1 MLADRLRKMHASRI
15 SRALVVALSVA
26 MPATATHAAPAPKQ
40 PARAAAPADR
50 FPGEESLAERR
61 AVRGSPVDDVA
72 TPETPELRDL
82 RRFEEQAFPRAGAP
96 PPPAPDTTVPAP
108 SLPGSWGG
116 SGDVPPELRSAATPP
131 PPGVTPPP
139 DSDWLRALK
148 LPDLP
153 VRWDAQVL
161 RYLDYFKNDP
171 KGRSVMSNWLRR
183 AGRYRDVFDKVLA
196 RYGLPHDLFYLA
208 MIESG
213 FESAARS
220 RVGAGGVW
228 QFMPSA
234 ARAYGLEVSYWIDGR
249 RDPERA
255 ADAAARYLKDLYVRF
270 GSWYLV
276 FAAYNAGYGAVLR
289 SITNYNTNDYW
300 ELIKHESG
308 LPWES
313 SLYVPKILAAAI
325 VGRNQAAFGFADITP
340 DAPFAYEEVE
350 VPGGTTLATVA
361 RAAGVKTEIIESL
374 NPSLLRGRTPPERG
388 TARVRVPVG
397 TAAVYAANFDK
408 ARTVEKSD
416 KVDAVTL
423 RFGETL
429 DDVARAR
436 GVSARELRR
445 LNAVKD
451 STELRAGTAIVVPAK
466 KAATSTVTA
475 AGKDAPSPTKDKA
488 DDAAVV
494 AGKDAAADDDTVL
507 VAVPDRSFSYD
518 GRERVFYRARDGDS
532 LDEIADAFG
541 VRTDELC
548 EWNNVDPGAKLHS
561 RMVLQIFV
569 RKDFDPAGVM
579 LLDPAKVRVVT
590 LGSEEFLELETA
602 RRGKKRLYY
611 TAKSGDTLVK
621 LGRRYGL
628 TPGDLARINRF
639 SYNTELHEGDR
650 VVVYSPT
657 GDAPHERT
665 MGMTPGKKRPERGAV
680 TAPPRAPEVI
690 GKAKTKAT
698 TAIAKADTKPA
709 VKVDKL
715 QKTDKAQKPADK
727 TAKRDKP
734 ADKAAD
740 KSGAK
745 KK

>member
-1 MLADRLRKMHASRI
+1 
-15 SRALVVALSVA
+15 
-26 MPATATHAAPAPKQ
+26 
-40 PARAAAPADR
+40 
-50 FPGEESLAERR
+50 
-61 AVRGSPVDDVA
+61 
-72 TPETPELRDL
+72 
-82 RRFEEQAFPRAGAP
+82 
-96 PPPAPDTTVPAP
+96 
-108 SLPGSWGG
+108 
-116 SGDVPPELRSAATPP
+116 
-131 PPGVTPPP
+131 
-139 DSDWLRALK
+139 
-148 LPDLP
+148 
-153 VRWDAQVL
+153 
-161 RYLDYFKNDP
+161 
-171 KGRSVMSNWLRR
+171 
-183 AGRYRDVFDKVLA
+183 VLA
-196 RYGLPHDLFYLA
+196 RHGLPRDLFYLA

-228 QFMPSA
+228 QFMPGA

-289 SITNYNTNDYW
+289 AITNYNCNDYW

-313 SLYVPKILAAAI
+313 SVYVPKILAAAI
-325 VGRNQAAFGFADITP
+325 VGRNQAAFGFAEVTP
-340 DAPFAYEEVE
+340 DPPFAYEEVD
-350 VPGGTTLATVA
+350 VPAGTTLATVA
-361 RAAGVKTEIIESL
+361 RAAGAKTEVVEAL
-374 NPSLLRGRTPPERG
+374 NPHLLRSRTPPERG
-388 TARVRVPVG
+388 ITRVRIPVG
-397 TAAVYAANFDK
+397 TAAVYATNIDK
-408 ARTVEKSD
+408 ARTVDKTD
-416 KVDAVTL
+416 KVDTVVL

-436 GVSARELRR
+436 GVAVRELRR
-445 LNAVKD
+445 LNGVKD
-451 STELRAGTAIVVPAK
+451 SAELRAGTAIVVPSK
-466 KAATSTVTA
+466 KATIASASKERGNKETA
-475 AGKDAPSPTKDKA
+475 PGKDDDARDDAGKPA
-488 DDAAVV
+488 
-494 AGKDAAADDDTVL
+494 AAADDDTLL
-507 VAVPDRSFSYD
+507 VAVPERSFSYD

-548 EWNNVDPGAKLHS
+548 EWNNVDPGAKLHP

-579 LLDPAKVRVVT
+579 VLDPTKVRVVT

-611 TAKSGDTLVK
+611 TAKGGDTLVK

-650 VVVYSPT
+650 IVVYSPT

-665 MGMTPGKKRPERGAV
+665 MGMTPDKKRPERGTV
-680 TAPPRAPEVI
+680 TTPARAPDASANKKKPV
-690 GKAKTKAT
+690 

-709 VKVDKL
+709 TKG
-715 QKTDKAQKPADK
+715 QKIEKASDKAAKPKPADK
-727 TAKRDKP
+727 I
-734 ADKAAD
+734 AD

>member
-1 MLADRLRKMHASRI
+1 MMVDRLRKMPRGARL
-15 SRALVVALSVA
+15 LVVAAAASTVAAASVA
-26 MPATATHAAPAPKQ
+26 HAAPPTKATR
-40 PARAAAPADR
+40 PASPADR
-50 FPGEESLAERR
+50 APGEESLSERR
-61 AVRGSPVDDVA
+61 AVRGSPVDDIA
-72 TPETPELRDL
+72 TPETPELREL
-82 RRFEEQAFPRAGAP
+82 RRFEEQAFPRAGAT
-96 PPPAPDTTVPAP
+96 PPAAADPSLPAP
-108 SLPGSWGG
+108 SLPGNWGG
-116 SGDVPPELRSAATPP
+116 SGAGPPELRSPAP
-131 PPGVTPPP
+131 PPGSSAAPPP

-148 LPDLP
+148 LPDFP

-183 AGRYRDVFDKVLA
+183 AGRYRDVFDKVLG
-196 RYGLPHDLFYLA
+196 RHGLPRDLFYLA

-228 QFMPSA
+228 QFMPGA
-234 ARAYGLEVSYWIDGR
+234 ARAYGLEVSYWVDGR

-270 GSWYLV
+270 GSWYLA

-313 SLYVPKILAAAI
+313 SVYVPKILAAAI
-325 VGRNQAAFGFADITP
+325 VGRNQAAFGFADVTTDP
-340 DAPFAYEEVE
+340 PFAYEEVD
-350 VPGGTTLATVA
+350 VPGGTPLATVA
-361 RAAGVKTEIIESL
+361 RAAGAKTEVIESL
-374 NPSLLRGRTPPERG
+374 NPQLLRSRTPPARG
-388 TARVRVPVG
+388 TTRVRVPVG
-397 TAAVYAANFDK
+397 TAAVYAANIDK
-408 ARTVEKSD
+408 AREGD
-416 KVDAVTL
+416 KLETVTL

-436 GVSARELRR
+436 GVAARELRR
-445 LNAVKD
+445 LNGVKD
-451 STELRAGTAIVVPAK
+451 SSELRAGTAIVVPAK
-466 KAATSTVTA
+466 KGALAT
-475 AGKDAPSPTKDKA
+475 AGKDR
-488 DDAAVV
+488 
-494 AGKDAAADDDTVL
+494 GKDADKDKDQAQGKDDDAGEVGVKVAAAGDDDTVL
-507 VAVPDRSFSYD
+507 VAVPDRSFSYE
-518 GRERVFYRARDGDS
+518 GRERVFYRARDGDN

-541 VRTDELC
+541 VRSDELC
-548 EWNNVDPGAKLHS
+548 EWNNVDPSAKLHP

-579 LLDPAKVRVVT
+579 LLDPTKVRVVT

-611 TAKSGDTLVK
+611 TAKGGDTLVK

-650 VVVYSPT
+650 IVVYSPT

-665 MGMTPGKKRPERGAV
+665 MGMTPDKKRPERGAV
-680 TAPPRAPEVI
+680 TTPARALDATAKKKPITAVAKSDA
-690 GKAKTKAT
+690 KAKPKVE
-698 TAIAKADTKPA
+698 KADKA
-709 VKVDKL
+709 EKSE
-715 QKTDKAQKPADK
+715 KTDKA
-727 TAKRDKP
+727 AKRDKP
-734 ADKAAD
+734 ADKVAD
-740 KSGAK
+740 KTGGK

>member
-1 MLADRLRKMHASRI
+1 MSVERFRFA
-15 SRALVVALSVA
+15 RARRFVALALASTVA
-26 MPATATHAAPAPKQ
+26 AGGPTVAATGPAAKPRPAAST
-40 PARAAAPADR
+40 RE
-50 FPGEESLAERR
+50 PGEESLSERR
-61 AVRGSPVDDVA
+61 AVRGVPVDDVT
-72 TPETPELRDL
+72 TPETPELREL
-82 RRFEEQAFPRAGAP
+82 RRFEEQAFPRTGAP
-96 PPPAPDTTVPAP
+96 RPSAGDATLPAPA
-108 SLPGSWGG
+108 LPGSWGG
-116 SGDVPPELRSAATPP
+116 SGDVPPELRSPAPAPGGSATA
-131 PPGVTPPP
+131 VP

-148 LPDLP
+148 LPDFP
-153 VRWDAQVL
+153 VRWDSQVL
-161 RYLDYFKNDP
+161 RYLDYFKNDT

-183 AGRYRDVFDKVLA
+183 AGRYRELFDKVLA
-196 RYGLPHDLFYLA
+196 RHGLPRDLFYLA

-213 FESAARS
+213 FESAAKS

-228 QFMPSA
+228 QFMPGA
-234 ARAYGLEVSYWIDGR
+234 ARAYGLEVSYWVDSR

-300 ELIKHESG
+300 ELVKHESG

-325 VGRNQAAFGFADITP
+325 VGRNQTAFGFGEVTP
-340 DAPFAYEEVE
+340 DPPFACEEVE
-350 VPGGTTLATVA
+350 VPAGTTLATVA
-361 RAAGVKTEIIESL
+361 RAAGAKTEVLEAL
-374 NPSLLRGRTPPERG
+374 NPALLRGRTPPDRG
-388 TARVRVPVG
+388 AARVRVPTG
-397 TAAVYAANFDK
+397 TAAVYAANIDK
-408 ARTVEKSD
+408 ARAADKLDTVQ
-416 KVDAVTL
+416 L

-429 DDVARAR
+429 DEVARAR
-436 GVSARELRR
+436 GVGVRELRR
-445 LNAVKD
+445 LNGVKD
-451 STELRAGTAIVVPAK
+451 SAELRAGTAIVVPRRSE
-466 KAATSTVTA
+466 KA
-475 AGKDAPSPTKDKA
+475 DKDKA
-488 DDAAVV
+488 DKGDG
-494 AGKDAAADDDTVL
+494 GKDDDARDVAAKPAVGGDDDTIL
-507 VAVPDRSFSYD
+507 VAVPDRSFSYE

-541 VRTDELC
+541 VRSEELC
-548 EWNNVDPGAKLHS
+548 EWNNVDPSAKLHPK
-561 RMVLQIFV
+561 MVLQVFV
-569 RKDFDPAGVM
+569 RRDFDPAGVL

-611 TAKSGDTLVK
+611 TAKTGDTLVK

-665 MGMTPGKKRPERGAV
+665 MGMTPEKKRPERGA
-680 TAPPRAPEVI
+680 APAVARSSDAA
-690 GKAKTKAT
+690 AKKKPAAT
-698 TAIAKADTKPA
+698 VAKADAKAAGKPA
-709 VKVDKL
+709 VKTAV
-715 QKTDKAQKPADK
+715 KTDKTGKPDKVADK
-727 TAKRDKP
+727 G
-734 ADKAAD
+734 
-740 KSGAK
+740 GAK